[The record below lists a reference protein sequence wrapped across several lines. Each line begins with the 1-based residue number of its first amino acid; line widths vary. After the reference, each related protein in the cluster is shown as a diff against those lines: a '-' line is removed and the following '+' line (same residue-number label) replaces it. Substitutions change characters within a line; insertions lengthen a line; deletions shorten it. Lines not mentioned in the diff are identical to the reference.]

1 MQKWVECDALHYT
14 SMGKN
19 GEQNINW
26 SQNATL
32 AGCEHNGVDVHLFEV
47 SDAGEYIYCGRIDL
61 C

>member
-1 MQKWVECDALHYT
+1 METLLECDAFHYT
-14 SMGKN
+14 MGTN
-19 GEQNINW
+19 GDQAINW

-32 AGCEHNGVDVHLFEV
+32 AGCEHNGVDVYLFEV